1 MVKMG
6 TRRKKTNNTTMQII
20 PKKNDKDSYR
30 VKRYKIVRH
39 KKEAIEYVKPD
50 VTTKEESE
58 NIK

>member
-1 MVKMG
+1 
-6 TRRKKTNNTTMQII
+6 MQII